1 MKKIILLLSVTSYI
15 YSYEVPI
22 KDVVIQNRSDIAYLK
37 SKIQE
42 QNKRI
47 EGLTSLIDGMNQT
60 INELQQTQRLQSK
73 NDNTKLIKELGQMID
88 KINSDYVSKDE
99 LQKILANYKAKEATK
114 PKSQHIDIT
123 KLSNKELYSKA
134 IKAYSAK
141 DYDTSKKLF
150 ALCDKKG
157 YKQPQSNF
165 YLGEMAYYSKAYE
178 DALFYYKKSASLQS
192 EASYMPVLILHSAIS
207 LDKTGQKE
215 QAKLFYRNVIDSYP
229 DTKSAS
235 IAKVRLEKLK

>member
-88 KINSDYVSKDE
+88 KINSDYVSKNE
-99 LQKILANYKAKEATK
+99 LQKFLTNHKTQVVTK
-114 PKSQHIDIT
+114 SKLQYIDT
-123 KLSNKELYSKA
+123 TNLSNKDLYSKA

-141 DYDTSKKLF
+141 DYDTSKTF
-150 ALCDKKG
+150 FTLCDKKG

-165 YLGEMAYYSKAYE
+165 YLGEMAYYSKEYK
-178 DALFYYKKSASLQS
+178 DALFYYKKSAFLQN
-192 EASYMPVLILHSAIS
+192 EASYMPVLMLHSAIS

-215 QAKLFYRNVIDSYP
+215 QAKLFYHNVIDNYP
-229 DTKSAS
+229 YTKSAS
-235 IAKVRLEKLK
+235 IAKTRLEKLN